1 MGNNAAFT
9 SFEASVLACYNKGVL
24 DKELLDQLA
33 EPYRDS
39 DIDRGGMTGDLAN
52 DELDINGIILKIY
65 GVKLRARPK
74 LPANHKKWTIEQEL
88 DNEKWCEEQ
97 YEALQQI
104 EDGWGWR

>member
-39 DIDRGGMTGDLAN
+39 DIDRGGMVGNLSKDG
-52 DELDINGIILKIY
+52 LDVDGIVLKIY
-65 GVKLRARPK
+65 AVDFAKPPEDAP
-74 LPANHKKWTIEQEL
+74 QE
-88 DNEKWCEEQ
+88 DFDSY
-97 YEALQQI
+97 YERMYDALQPI
-104 EDGWGWR
+104 YEGWGWR